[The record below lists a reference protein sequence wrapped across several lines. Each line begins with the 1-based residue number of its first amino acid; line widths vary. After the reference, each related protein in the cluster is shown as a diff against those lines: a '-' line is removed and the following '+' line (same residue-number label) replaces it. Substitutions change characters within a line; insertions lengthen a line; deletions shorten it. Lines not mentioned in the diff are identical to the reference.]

1 MSSNMQVKRICQ
13 FCQQEFMART
23 TVTKYCTHK
32 CNSRAH
38 KAKARQA
45 KLQASHLEMVKVK
58 ESRKVDLSSQEVLN
72 VAQAAQLLETTKKAV
87 YKMIASGRLFAAK
100 LSPRRIRILRCDVD
114 ALFISDT
121 PLSDLRPFITERE
134 FNIKDGY
141 HMAEIQEK
149 FGISEKALYSL
160 IKRHHIPKYP
170 DGWYV
175 YVPKQTIDKLL
186 TKIEDKDEGN
196 D

>member
-13 FCQQEFMART
+13 FCQKEFMART

-58 ESRKVDLSSQEVLN
+58 ESRKVDLSNEEVLN
-72 VAQAAQLLETTKKAV
+72 VAQAARMLNTTKKAV
-87 YKMIASGRLFAAK
+87 YKMISSGRLFGSK
-100 LSPRRIRILRCDVD
+100 LSPRRTRIMRCDVD
-114 ALFISDT
+114 ELLAPEM
-121 PLSDLRPFITERE
+121 PLLDLRPFIKEKE
-134 FNIKDGY
+134 FDIKDGY
-141 HMAEIQEK
+141 HMAEIQQK

-160 IKRHHIPKYP
+160 IKRHQIPKYP
-170 DGWYV
+170 SGWYV
-175 YVPKQTIDKLL
+175 YVLKHTIDNLL
-186 TKIEDKDEGN
+186 TKLEDIDEGH